1 MQDLEPIVYDKELSA
16 FNLRNDVD
24 LFDTNLILEDYDWMK
39 YTLSSHMRTK
49 AYGDIKIIFE
59 YFGANYSTMK
69 VGTTAKEY
77 EFEFDTDLFK
87 EHIVKFMQKHIR
99 HWEDKYGFSGIE
111 EIVNFYNAV
120 LSSPRTVEIT
130 DD

>member
-59 YFGANYSTMK
+59 YF
-69 VGTTAKEY
+69 
-77 EFEFDTDLFK
+77 
-87 EHIVKFMQKHIR
+87 
-99 HWEDKYGFSGIE
+99 
-111 EIVNFYNAV
+111 
-120 LSSPRTVEIT
+120 
-130 DD
+130 